1 MKVNKEVKF
10 DVYFLCFCFIFFDFV
25 MLLCPQSTGFCRV
38 PAACQPRTDFQC
50 VPATAHRIWLSTLRS
65 QDFSKSRGL
74 RSQNFGKYQRPAT
87 TAYRIS
93 ASPAPPAHRFLESPP
108 RAQDFSKYRHTGRTE
123 FCKVPACM
131 AHRIS

>member
-25 MLLCPQSTGFCRV
+25 MFLCPPSTGFCRV

-65 QDFSKSRGL
+65 QDFSKSR
-74 RSQNFGKYQRPAT
+74 AT
-87 TAYRIS
+87 S
-93 ASPAPPAHRFLESPP
+93 AQIFRKSTQS
-108 RAQDFSKYRHTGRTE
+108 TG
-123 FCKVPACM
+123 FQ
-131 AHRIS
+131 